1 MTLHLTGGC
10 KLSSLGQRR
19 EDTAY
24 LASSIGTVRSPNR
37 ESSSP
42 WRAGTRSPGHFISRK
57 GAGYQAWASG
67 GTHPGN
73 ELFSSIVGG
82 YRPKA
87 WQTEYPRPDFR
98 LLLELVGELQERGQ
112 RSGQPLIDTGGHRLA
127 LAPGVLGTYRNW
139 DFSFGVA
146 FPVIQDLKGH
156 QPRER
161 LRFGVDVTDFF

>member
-1 MTLHLTGGC
+1 MAHGNT
-10 KLSSLGQRR
+10 
-19 EDTAY
+19 
-24 LASSIGTVRSPNR
+24 
-37 ESSSP
+37 
-42 WRAGTRSPGHFISRK
+42 ISRSLYLWE

-67 GTHPGN
+67 GTHAGN
-73 ELFSSIVGG
+73 ELFYSIVGG

-87 WQTEYPRPDFR
+87 WQTEYPRPDFC
-98 LLLELVGELQERGQ
+98 LLLELVGEFQERGQ

-139 DFSFGVA
+139 GFSFGVA